1 MFKDFFTNAA
11 LLIASFSLMG
21 QIFKN
26 KPLNLKSPFS
36 TKLNWGLSFGILGN
50 ILMLFGIQIN
60 TNIIADLRHIAIVIA
75 AAFGGFIPALIT
87 SLLIAIGRIVF
98 FGFNQA
104 SLLPSFG
111 ALLTG
116 LLCGGISKLKY
127 HPKTKAFVMNLI
139 GLLIISIIFIIRIDD
154 LNILKDVLLVHY
166 TFSFIGGFI
175 AYHFLEFVAKSNT
188 VQRELQI
195 SVIKLKETEERFR
208 LIAEYSSDMIT
219 MHNEN
224 GEFIYI
230 SPAVKEIIKFEYPEL
245 LGKNFDEFIHPDDLG
260 QTHELFNKAL
270 NEGVAQA
277 TYRYR
282 SKLGDYV
289 WIESTLKS
297 VHFQEDGSKQRVII
311 VSRNITDRK
320 LTEQKL
326 HEANELLNRLSFMD
340 GLTGIANRRF
350 FDQTLENEWS
360 KSISMKSPITLLMF
374 DIDYFKKYN
383 DTYGHLSGDFCLQ
396 SIAQAIQ
403 QLFPSDSG
411 YSFCRYGGEEFA
423 LILPSTVEEKAKK
436 MAQRIQEIVH
446 SLRIPHSSSEIENI
460 VTISIGTATMV
471 PNSSSRPHAL
481 IEKADSAL
489 YLSKTKGRNTV
500 SSVH

>member
-11 LLIASFSLMG
+11 ILIASFSLMG

-26 KPLNLKSPFS
+26 RPLNPKSPFS
-36 TKLNWGLSFGILGN
+36 TKLYWGLSFGILGN
-50 ILMLFGIQIN
+50 ILMLFSIQIN
-60 TNIIADLRHIAIVIA
+60 TNIIADLRHIATVIA
-75 AAFGGFIPALIT
+75 AVFGGFIPSLIT
-87 SLLIAIGRIVF
+87 SLLIAVGRIVF

-116 LLCGGISKLKY
+116 LLCGGISRLNY
-127 HPKTKAFVMNLI
+127 HPKTKAFVMNLA
-139 GLLIISIIFIIRIDD
+139 GLLIISIIFIIRIEDI
-154 LNILKDVLLVHY
+154 NILKDVLLVHS
-166 TFSFIGGFI
+166 TFSIIGGFL
-175 AYHFLEFVAKSNT
+175 AYHFLEFVAKSNA
-188 VQRELQI
+188 VQRELQV

-219 MHNEN
+219 MHNET

-245 LGKNFDEFIHPDDLG
+245 LGKNFDEFIHPDDAD
-260 QTHELFNKAL
+260 QTHKLFNKAL

-297 VHFQEDGSKQRVII
+297 VHFQDDGSSQRVII

-360 KSISMKSPITLLMF
+360 KSISTKSPITLLMF

-396 SIAQAIQ
+396 AIAQAIQ
-403 QLFPSDSG
+403 KLFPPDCG
-411 YSFCRYGGEEFA
+411 FSFCRYGGEEFA
-423 LILPSTVEEKAKK
+423 LILPSIVEEKAKK
-436 MAQRIQEIVH
+436 IAQLIQETVH
-446 SLRIPHSSSEIENI
+446 SLRIPHSSSEIEKI
-460 VTISIGTATMV
+460 VTLSIGTATMV
-471 PNSSSRPHAL
+471 PISTSRPHVL